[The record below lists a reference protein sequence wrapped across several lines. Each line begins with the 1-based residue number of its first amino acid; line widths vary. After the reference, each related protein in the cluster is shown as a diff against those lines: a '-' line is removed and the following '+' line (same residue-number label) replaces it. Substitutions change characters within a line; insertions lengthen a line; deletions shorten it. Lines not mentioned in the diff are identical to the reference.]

1 MTNHPNR
8 NWRRKLEHDAAD
20 LGPDLVSAWIA
31 VQTAD
36 GWSLA
41 EVGRRLALD
50 FDRPS
55 YNANVLLR
63 WQRGAEAVPGPVA
76 ARMRQH
82 VLAVLLLDGATAKA
96 VAKVMEAPDRT
107 G

>member
-8 NWRRKLEHDAAD
+8 SWRRKLEHDAAA
-20 LGPDLVSAWIA
+20 LGPDLVAAWIA

-36 GWSLA
+36 GLSLA

-55 YNANVLLR
+55 YDANVLLR
-63 WQRGAEAVPGPVA
+63 WQRGAESVPSPVA
-76 ARMRQH
+76 ARMRSD
-82 VLAVLLLDGATAKA
+82 VLAALLRDNAAAKA
-96 VAKVMEAPDRT
+96 VARVLEAPGRD
-107 G
+107 